1 MGLENA
7 LIRDVSVET
16 VFNKTWF
23 IKTKVHIETATAD
36 SFDGILFYYL
46 DGNKLFEKE
55 SVLKPNSDKTIQIDQ
70 EFKVNDTIKVKSW
83 WPNGVGLNEQNLYK
97 FQMVL
102 VVRKNDTNN
111 SVHVQI
117 PSKNYKIGF
126 RTIELIQ
133 EPVKPK
139 GLTFNFRVNGL
150 DFFAKGSNW
159 IPAHVFY
166 EQLDEKYIRSLFKA
180 AKDANMNMMRVWG
193 GGIYETDYFYEVA
206 DEFGIMIWQDMM
218 FACALYPAD
227 DNFIKSVAIEI
238 TQNVRR
244 LQHHSSIAVWA
255 GRVVNYRVLYYQKF
269 QLILI
274 RKQ

>member
-1 MGLENA
+1 M
-7 LIRDVSVET
+7 IRDVT
-16 VFNKTWF
+16 
-23 IKTKVHIETATAD
+23 IETFFTKKWIVK
-36 SFDGILFYYL
+36 SNVYIESSSKNPFEGTLRFKINGELFYSKKITFVSKSL
-46 DGNKLFEKE
+46 IH
-55 SVLKPNSDKTIQIDQ
+55 V
-70 EFKVNDTIKVKSW
+70 IKVKFEVIKINGNKVEVW
-83 WPNGVGLNEQNLYK
+83 WPNGVGENKRNLYHLEIILIPK
-97 FQMVL
+97 FGL
-102 VVRKNDTNN
+102 
-111 SVHVQI
+111 QI
-117 PSKNYKIGF
+117 TKHLRIGF

-133 EPVKPK
+133 NTVKPR

-159 IPAHVFY
+159 IPAHALH
-166 EQLDEKYIRSLFKA
+166 EQLDKKYIRSLLKS
-180 AKDANMNMMRVWG
+180 AKDANMNMLRVWG

-238 TQNVRR
+238 IQNVRR

-255 GRVVNYRVLYYQKF
+255 GKVINYRVLYYQRF

>member
-1 MGLENA
+1 MGLEDA

-16 VFNKTWF
+16 VLNKTWF
-23 IKTKVHIETATAD
+23 IKTKVHIETATND

-46 DGNKLFEKE
+46 DGIKLFEKE
-55 SVLKPNSDKTIQIDQ
+55 SVLKPNSDKTVQIDE
-70 EFKVNDTIKVKSW
+70 EFKVNDTIQVKSW

-97 FQMVL
+97 FQVVL
-102 VVRKNDTNN
+102 VIKKNDTNN

-166 EQLDEKYIRSLFKA
+166 EQLDKKYIKSLLKA

-193 GGIYETDYFYEVA
+193 GGIYETDYFYELA
-206 DEFGIMIWQDMM
+206 DQFGIMIWQDMM
-218 FACALYPAD
+218 FACGLYPTD
-227 DNFIKSVAIEI
+227 HNFIKSVTAEI
-238 TQNVRR
+238 TQNIRR
-244 LQHHSSIAVWA
+244 LQHHPSIAMWA
-255 GRVVNYRVLYYQKF
+255 GKLQSF
-269 QLILI
+269 QMLKDI
-274 RKQ
+274 